1 MKFGLLKDTKIGEH
15 RTILTPLEIGTL
27 VSDGQD
33 VYVQKDAGTLA
44 GFPDEAYVKSGATI
58 LDTAEEMYAQCDF
71 VTKVKEI
78 EPWEF
83 GLLREGQI
91 IFTCIH
97 PASYYDQVSAI
108 LESKCIAF
116 TAEDS
121 HRYGSPNC
129 EAAGKAGA
137 LKGLQYLET
146 NNGGKGKYVGG
157 LAGSPS
163 INVLILGAGN
173 VGKAALSV
181 LTNLGAKCTV
191 FDINIGTMRE
201 LELQYAG
208 RVDTM
213 LSTKENIASLLPQTD
228 LVINSVKWQKDR
240 TDHLIE
246 RDMLKLMEKGSVIV
260 DISADENGAIETY
273 RETSHDDPI
282 YVIDGIIHYGVSN
295 IPSVIAHSTSQAY
308 AVSVLG
314 HMRSIMKHGVK
325 EACVRDGYL
334 RRSMAS
340 YKGYLTHEETS
351 ALQKRPWIQPEVIL
365 GIEDRVLD
373 PAPYATVTRSEN
385 YLDASSISLGDIE

>member
-1 MKFGLLKDTKIGEH
+1 MNIGLLKDTKTGEY
-15 RTILTPLEIGTL
+15 RTILTPLEVGTL
-27 VSDGQD
+27 VSDGVE

-44 GFPDEAYVKSGATI
+44 GFKDEDYQKSGAFI
-58 LDTAEEMYAQCDF
+58 LDTAEEIYANCDM

-78 EPWEF
+78 EPWEYD
-83 GLLREGQI
+83 LIRENQI
-91 IFTCIH
+91 VFTCIH
-97 PASYYDQVSAI
+97 PASHPEQVHA
-108 LESKCIAF
+108 LLKSKCIAI

-146 NNGGKGKYVGG
+146 NHGGKGKYVGG

-163 INVLILGAGN
+163 INAIILGAGN

-181 LTNLGAKCTV
+181 LANLGAKCTV
-191 FDINIGTMRE
+191 FDINIAVMRE
-201 LELQYAG
+201 IELQYAG

-213 LSTKENIASLLPQTD
+213 LSTKENITSVLPKTD

-246 RDMLKLMEKGSVIV
+246 RDMLKLMSKGSVIV
-260 DISADENGAIETY
+260 DISADEMGAVETY
-273 RETSHDDPI
+273 KETSHDDPI

-295 IPSVIAHSTSQAY
+295 IPSIIAHSTSQAY
-308 AVSVLG
+308 AASVLG
-314 HMRSIMKHGVK
+314 HMRSILKNGVE
-325 EACVRDGYL
+325 EACVRDGFL
-334 RRSMAS
+334 RRALTC

-351 ALQKRPWIQPEVIL
+351 ALQDLPWIQPEIIL
-365 GIEDRVLD
+365 GIEDRELD
-373 PAPYATVTRSEN
+373 PAPHATVTRSRN
-385 YLDASSISLGDIE
+385 YLDLSSIVLD